1 MDTNWAVEVLTARG
15 LRIERLETLPDK
27 RLLFRIN
34 HDVFVFPDELEELA
48 SGSYT
53 LEELA
58 VRKNAMDYIWKL
70 QRT

>member
-1 MDTNWAVEVLTARG
+1 MDSSWAVEVLTARG

-34 HDVFVFPDELEELA
+34 DDLFAFPDELEELA

-58 VRKNAMDYIWKL
+58 ARKNAMDYIWKL
-70 QRT
+70 

>member
-1 MDTNWAVEVLTARG
+1 MDSKWAVEVLTARG
-15 LRIERLETLPDK
+15 LAIEQLETLPDK

-34 HDVFVFPDELEELA
+34 DDLFVFPDELNDLA

-58 VRKNAMDYIWKL
+58 ARKNAMDYI
-70 QRT
+70 